1 MARAHTTTPWTEQQ
15 AKDVEDILTCFNGA
29 EEVCAAMGCRKSDLN
44 WLCRQAFG
52 LTFKDAE
59 ARFQTIG
66 RSLLRRALFNSA
78 VDGNAKALDTLVR
91 EQLGMGPIEA
101 RKRTVAKAEQA
112 KADDVD
118 F

>member
-1 MARAHTTTPWTEQQ
+1 MPKAREITPWTDAQ

-29 EEVCAAMGCRKSDLN
+29 DEVCAAMGCRKGDLN

-52 LTFKDAE
+52 MTFKDAE
-59 ARFQTIG
+59 QRFQTIG
-66 RSLLRRALFNSA
+66 RSLLRRALFNA
-78 VDGNAKALDTLVR
+78 ATDGNAKALDTLVR
-91 EQLGMGPIEA
+91 EQLGMGPLEA
-101 RKRTVAKAEQA
+101 RRRTAAKAEQA